1 MAPES
6 FSGKSN
12 SATFTINS
20 FLSLCQIWEKA
31 KKQLEQGW
39 IHLLQIQKILIAN
52 VHIQTIYYE
61 KLIEWFQYD
70 GAMGVTQ
77 LIFTCSKSI
86 IETIEKGIKYVQ
98 S

>member
-1 MAPES
+1 M
-6 FSGKSN
+6 
-12 SATFTINS
+12 
-20 FLSLCQIWEKA
+20 
-31 KKQLEQGW
+31 
-39 IHLLQIQKILIAN
+39 
-52 VHIQTIYYE
+52 IYYE

-70 GAMGVTQ
+70 RAMGVTQ